1 MLSLFDLL
9 QILNYV
15 QNLEQEKL
23 LKEILERIK
32 DVQLN
37 ESGRDIPK
45 ETRKQSEL

>member
-15 QNLEQEKL
+15 QNLEQEKIL
-23 LKEILERIK
+23 NEILERIK

-37 ESGRDIPK
+37 ESRRDLPK
-45 ETRKQSEL
+45 QTRK